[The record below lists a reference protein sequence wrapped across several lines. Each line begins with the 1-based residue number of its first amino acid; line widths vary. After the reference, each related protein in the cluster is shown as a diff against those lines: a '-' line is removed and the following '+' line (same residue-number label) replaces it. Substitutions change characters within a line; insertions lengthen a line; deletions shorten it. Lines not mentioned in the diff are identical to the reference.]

1 MNTINPISK
10 DQAIFAH
17 LENIPDSIIDA
28 VNKLL
33 IKHVE
38 PNGVTI
44 IYVNDILDIVCS
56 DDPDSGKPTRNEV
69 YDNRWLDI
77 EPLYRELGWK
87 VSFEETDAGTG
98 FFSFS

>member
-10 DQAIFAH
+10 DQAISAH
-17 LENIPDSIIDA
+17 VENIPDSIIDA

-33 IKHVE
+33 IKYVE

-44 IYVNDILDIVCS
+44 IHVDDILAIACS

-77 EPLYRELGWK
+77 EPLYRKLGWK
-87 VSFEETDAGTG
+87 VSFENTDDGAG